1 MAALTGVAKMS
12 YKHLT
17 EEERYQI
24 DDLRR
29 EGFNQEEIAKKI
41 GRSPSTL
48 SRELRRNKGEKGWR
62 PRQAQQKAVD
72 RLAVRGEKNARKVS
86 EEAWQYAEKHLVDD
100 QWSPQQIAGR
110 AKLEGLPLISHETI
124 YQRILEDKR
133 AGGDLYTHLRCK
145 KKRKKRYGS
154 PRSKRGTIPNRVDID
169 QRPAIVDSRKRVG
182 DWEGDTIIGTHT
194 QGAVIASMV
203 ERKSR
208 YTVLAKSKNKTTTT
222 VIDSINHHMLPIAD
236 LVHTITLDNGKE
248 FSLHE
253 QLTATLNAD
262 VYFAKPYHSW
272 ERGLNENTNGLVRQ
286 YYPKKS
292 SFDMIT
298 YHDLK
303 RVERKLNHRPRKCLG
318 YKTPFEVLSKSF
330 EKMGIALRF

>member
-1 MAALTGVAKMS
+1 MN

-24 DDLRR
+24 DDLLR
-29 EGFNQEEIAKKI
+29 EGFNQAEIASQM

-48 SRELRRNKGEKGWR
+48 SRELRRNQGERGWR
-62 PRQAQQKAVD
+62 PGQAQFKALE
-72 RLAVRGEKNARKVS
+72 RLNIRGANNARKIS
-86 EEAWQYAEKHLVDD
+86 DEAWRYAKKHLTED
-100 QWSPQQIAGR
+100 QWSPEQIAGR
-110 AKLEGLPLISHETI
+110 SKLENQPTISHETI
-124 YQRILEDKR
+124 YQRILENKR
-133 AGGDLYTHLRCK
+133 NGGYLYTHLRCK

-154 PRSKRGTIPNRVDID
+154 ARPTRSTIPNRVDID
-169 QRPAIVDSRKRVG
+169 KRPSIVESRKRIG

-194 QGAVIASMV
+194 KGAVIASMV

-208 YTVLAKSKNKTTTT
+208 YTVLAKSKDKTTTA
-222 VIDSINHHMLPIAD
+222 VLKSINHHMLPVAD

-248 FSLHE
+248 FTLHGM
-253 QLTATLNAD
+253 LTTALNAN

-286 YYPKKS
+286 YFPKKS
-292 SFDMIT
+292 SFDNIT
-298 YHDLK
+298 EYGLQ
-303 RVERKLNHRPRKCLG
+303 RVAKKLNHRPRKCLG
-318 YKTPFEVLSKSF
+318 YKTPFEIFSKSC